1 MVLHRKE
8 DETAKVLRVINLI
21 LWKMKTSPDLIRL
34 SYDMVTLRASTGE
47 FNDRVRQ
54 CEGT

>member
-34 SYDMVTLRASTGE
+34 SYEMVTLRASTG
-47 FNDRVRQ
+47 
-54 CEGT
+54 